1 MRSAPGSNAATA
13 GVWPSLVL
21 SSSADCLCVD
31 AVWGC
36 LVQVSSNDDCSST
49 VLTSCV
55 TVTLTAGTTYAFQV
69 DGFNSAF
76 GTVSI
81 VVQ

>member
-1 MRSAPGSNAATA
+1 M
-13 GVWPSLVL
+13 WPPLL
-21 SSSADCLCVD
+21 SSSADCVSVCSCCV
-31 AVWGC
+31 
-36 LVQVSSNDDCSST
+36 VQVSSNDDCSSA